1 MTTPKVNSGYR
12 KLKRVEKMVDN
23 EEWKR
28 NEMKTNKDNA
38 PSYTRKKEDAEKW
51 SSKKNLKSSV
61 PAPWL
66 PVDDSWRAVGVL
78 G

>member
-1 MTTPKVNSGYR
+1 MTTPRVNSGYR
-12 KLKRVEKMVDN
+12 KRKSVKKRLKIMSRREI
-23 EEWKR
+23 
-28 NEMKTNKDNA
+28 KTNKDNA
-38 PSYTRKKEDAEKW
+38 PPYTRKKEDAEKW